1 MKPFTKKQ
9 IEAHTKKELKTLL
22 SFIEENAIKK
32 IQKALNSGCISE
44 NSDFMQKNCLLALT
58 VLEDAAY
65 QFRIKS
71 DYRPEAENIQKF
83 I

>member
-1 MKPFTKKQ
+1 MKNLTKKQ
-9 IEAHTKKELKTLL
+9 AEANAKKELNTFLKMIKEI
-22 SFIEENAIKK
+22 SHKK

-58 VLEDAAY
+58 ILEDAAQ
-65 QFRIKS
+65 QFKIKS
-71 DYRPEAENIQKF
+71 DYRPEADNIQRF